1 MADRAKNHHKRK
13 NTFKIIRAVV
23 IVLVIAVICILG
35 FKSDFVQGRLASS
48 FGNNAEIQ
56 KREYNK
62 QREIAKKKYGE
73 YKEPKGD
80 SKKVSS
86 SLKKTSSV
94 VSSSSAAPSSSESSV
109 SSSSSSTKKNKGEY
123 TTYTVKS
130 GDYLSTIASKYGTT
144 TQELMDLNDLTS
156 GTINPGQELKV
167 PANSSNDRDS
177 SSADSSSQGD
187 SDN

>member
-1 MADRAKNHHKRK
+1 MADRAKSHHKRK

-94 VSSSSAAPSSSESSV
+94 VSSSSVAS

-167 PANSSNDRDS
+167 PANSSNDQDS

>member
-1 MADRAKNHHKRK
+1 MTDVLGGIGVADRAKNHHKRK

-94 VSSSSAAPSSSESSV
+94 VSSSSAASSSSESSV
-109 SSSSSSTKKNKGEY
+109 SSSSHRRLRKTRVSILHIRSN
-123 TTYTVKS
+123 
-130 GDYLSTIASKYGTT
+130 
-144 TQELMDLNDLTS
+144 Q
-156 GTINPGQELKV
+156 GTIYRRLQASTELRRR
-167 PANSSNDRDS
+167 N
-177 SSADSSSQGD
+177 
-187 SDN
+187 

>member
-13 NTFKIIRAVV
+13 NTFKIIRAAV

-35 FKSDFVQGRLASS
+35 FKSDF
-48 FGNNAEIQ
+48 
-56 KREYNK
+56 
-62 QREIAKKKYGE
+62 
-73 YKEPKGD
+73 
-80 SKKVSS
+80 
-86 SLKKTSSV
+86 
-94 VSSSSAAPSSSESSV
+94 V

-144 TQELMDLNDLTS
+144 TQELMDLNDLAS

-167 PANSSNDRDS
+167 PANSSNDQDS

>member
-13 NTFKIIRAVV
+13 NTFKIIRAAV

-86 SLKKTSSV
+86 SSAA
-94 VSSSSAAPSSSESSV
+94 SSSSASSV

-167 PANSSNDRDS
+167 PANSSNDQDS

>member
-1 MADRAKNHHKRK
+1 MAYRAKNHHKRK
-13 NTFKIIRAVV
+13 NTFKIIRAAV

-62 QREIAKKKYGE
+62 QREIAKRKYGE

-86 SLKKTSSV
+86 SSV
-94 VSSSSAAPSSSESSV
+94 ASSSSESSV

-167 PANSSNDRDS
+167 PANSSNDQDS

-187 SDN
+187 SGN

>member
-80 SKKVSS
+80 SKK
-86 SLKKTSSV
+86 TSSV
-94 VSSSSAAPSSSESSV
+94 VSSSSAASSSSESSV

-167 PANSSNDRDS
+167 PANSSNDQDS

>member
-1 MADRAKNHHKRK
+1 MAEHAKNHHKRK
-13 NTFKIIRAVV
+13 NTIKIIRVAV
-23 IVLVIAVICILG
+23 IVLVIAVVCILG

-62 QREIAKKKYGE
+62 QREIAKNKYGE

-80 SKKVSS
+80 SKN
-86 SLKKTSSV
+86 
-94 VSSSSAAPSSSESSV
+94 VSSSSVASSSSASSV

-144 TQELMDLNDLTS
+144 AQELMELNDLTS

-167 PANSSNDRDS
+167 PANSSNDQDS
-177 SSADSSSQGD
+177 SNADSSSQSD

>member
-94 VSSSSAAPSSSESSV
+94 VSSSSAAS

-167 PANSSNDRDS
+167 PANSSNDQDS

>member
-1 MADRAKNHHKRK
+1 MADHAKNHHKRK
-13 NTFKIIRAVV
+13 NTFKIIRAAV
-23 IVLVIAVICILG
+23 IVLVIAVIYILG

-56 KREYNK
+56 KCEYNK

-86 SLKKTSSV
+86 SSAA
-94 VSSSSAAPSSSESSV
+94 SSSSASSV

-167 PANSSNDRDS
+167 PANSSNDQDS
-177 SSADSSSQGD
+177 SSVDSSSQGD

>member
-13 NTFKIIRAVV
+13 NTFKIIRAAV

-86 SLKKTSSV
+86 SSV
-94 VSSSSAAPSSSESSV
+94 ASSSSESSV

-144 TQELMDLNDLTS
+144 TQELMDLNDLAS

-167 PANSSNDRDS
+167 PANSSNDQDS

>member
-1 MADRAKNHHKRK
+1 MVDRAKNHHKRK
-13 NTFKIIRAVV
+13 NTFKIIRAAV

-73 YKEPKGD
+73 YKEPKDD

-94 VSSSSAAPSSSESSV
+94 VSSSSAAS

-167 PANSSNDRDS
+167 PANSSNDQDS

-187 SDN
+187 SGN

>member
-13 NTFKIIRAVV
+13 NTFKIIRAAV
-23 IVLVIAVICILG
+23 IVLVLAVICILG

-94 VSSSSAAPSSSESSV
+94 VSSSSVASSSSESSV

-144 TQELMDLNDLTS
+144 TQELMDLNDLAS

-167 PANSSNDRDS
+167 PANSRNDQDS

>member
-1 MADRAKNHHKRK
+1 MANRAKNHHKRK
-13 NTFKIIRAVV
+13 NTFKIIRAAV

-80 SKKVSS
+80 SEKVSS
-86 SLKKTSSV
+86 SSV
-94 VSSSSAAPSSSESSV
+94 ASSSSESSV
-109 SSSSSSTKKNKGEY
+109 SRSSSSTKKNKGEY

-130 GDYLSTIASKYGTT
+130 GDYLSTIASKYRTT
-144 TQELMDLNDLTS
+144 TQELMDLNNLTS

-167 PANSSNDRDS
+167 PANSSNNQDS
-177 SSADSSSQGD
+177 SSADSSGQGD

>member
-1 MADRAKNHHKRK
+1 MAYRAKNHHKRK
-13 NTFKIIRAVV
+13 NTFKIIRAAV

-35 FKSDFVQGRLASS
+35 FKRDFVQGRLASS

-62 QREIAKKKYGE
+62 QREIAKRKYGE

-86 SLKKTSSV
+86 SSV
-94 VSSSSAAPSSSESSV
+94 ASSSSESSV

-167 PANSSNDRDS
+167 PANSSNDQDS

-187 SDN
+187 SGN

>member
-86 SLKKTSSV
+86 S
-94 VSSSSAAPSSSESSV
+94 SAASSSSESSV

-167 PANSSNDRDS
+167 PANSSNDQNS

>member
-1 MADRAKNHHKRK
+1 MADHAKNHHKRK
-13 NTFKIIRAVV
+13 NTFKIIRAAV
-23 IVLVIAVICILG
+23 IVLVIAVIYILE

-86 SLKKTSSV
+86 SSAA
-94 VSSSSAAPSSSESSV
+94 SSSSASSV

-167 PANSSNDRDS
+167 PANSSNDQDS
-177 SSADSSSQGD
+177 SSVDSSSQGD

>member
-1 MADRAKNHHKRK
+1 MANRAKNHHKRK
-13 NTFKIIRAVV
+13 NTFKIIRAAV

-62 QREIAKKKYGE
+62 QREIAKRKYGE

-86 SLKKTSSV
+86 SSV
-94 VSSSSAAPSSSESSV
+94 ASSSSESSV
-109 SSSSSSTKKNKGEY
+109 SRSSSSTKENKGEY

-167 PANSSNDRDS
+167 PANSSNDQDS

-187 SDN
+187 SGN

>member
-1 MADRAKNHHKRK
+1 M
-13 NTFKIIRAVV
+13 
-23 IVLVIAVICILG
+23 
-35 FKSDFVQGRLASS
+35 
-48 FGNNAEIQ
+48 
-56 KREYNK
+56 
-62 QREIAKKKYGE
+62 
-73 YKEPKGD
+73 
-80 SKKVSS
+80 
-86 SLKKTSSV
+86 KKTSSV
-94 VSSSSAAPSSSESSV
+94 VSSSSVASSSSESSV

>member
-1 MADRAKNHHKRK
+1 M
-13 NTFKIIRAVV
+13 
-23 IVLVIAVICILG
+23 
-35 FKSDFVQGRLASS
+35 
-48 FGNNAEIQ
+48 
-56 KREYNK
+56 
-62 QREIAKKKYGE
+62 
-73 YKEPKGD
+73 
-80 SKKVSS
+80 
-86 SLKKTSSV
+86 KKTSSV
-94 VSSSSAAPSSSESSV
+94 VSSSSAASSSSESSV

-167 PANSSNDRDS
+167 PANSSNDQNS

>member
-62 QREIAKKKYGE
+62 QREIAE
-73 YKEPKGD
+73 KEVWRVQG
-80 SKKVSS
+80 
-86 SLKKTSSV
+86 
-94 VSSSSAAPSSSESSV
+94 
-109 SSSSSSTKKNKGEY
+109 TK
-123 TTYTVKS
+123 
-130 GDYLSTIASKYGTT
+130 
-144 TQELMDLNDLTS
+144 
-156 GTINPGQELKV
+156 
-167 PANSSNDRDS
+167 R
-177 SSADSSSQGD
+177 
-187 SDN
+187 

>member
-94 VSSSSAAPSSSESSV
+94 VSSSSVAS

-167 PANSSNDRDS
+167 PANSSNDQDS

-187 SDN
+187 SD

>member
-94 VSSSSAAPSSSESSV
+94 VSSSSVASSSSESSV

-130 GDYLSTIASKYGTT
+130 GYGTT

-167 PANSSNDRDS
+167 PANSSNDQDS